1 MRNPFWRFRIRPIVG
16 INEPL
21 SFILAILSIGIYYIA
36 YDLLTGPNPVFAVL
50 IPILAATLVIV
61 PHELAHRAA
70 GRRMGCFAR
79 FALDERGF
87 LITTFLNLVFA
98 TMSASGILFG
108 AVFFSG
114 YTLISCIFGRSRS
127 NDGLIALAG
136 PLTNM
141 ALGVL
146 TSMLIYFFHPSDV
159 PKMILQETANLSVWV
174 AFFNLLPFGPLDGR
188 KVMEWNSA
196 VWAVAFVVSLA
207 LWFVVGRMVS

>member
-1 MRNPFWRFRIRPIVG
+1 MRNPFWRFRIRPVTG

-21 SFILAILSIGIYYIA
+21 SFVLAILSIGIYYIA
-36 YDLLTGPNPVFAVL
+36 FDLLTGYPPVYAVL

-79 FALDERGF
+79 FTLDERGF

-98 TMSASGILFG
+98 AMSVFGILFG

-146 TSMLIYFFHPSDV
+146 TSILVHFV
-159 PKMILQETANLSVWV
+159 PPFTVPWIILQETASLSVWV

-188 KVMEWNSA
+188 KVMDWNST
-196 VWAVAFVVSLA
+196 VWATAFVVSLV
-207 LWFVVGRMVS
+207 LWFII

>member
-1 MRNPFWRFRIRPIVG
+1 MRSPFWRFRIKPIMG

-21 SFILAILSIGIYYIA
+21 SFVLAILSIGIYYIA
-36 YDLLTGPNPVFAVL
+36 FDLLTGLNPVFAVL

-70 GRRMGCFAR
+70 GRKLGCFAR

-87 LITTFLNLVFA
+87 LVTTFLNLVFA
-98 TMSASGILFG
+98 VMSIFGILFG

-146 TSMLIYFFHPSDV
+146 AFVLMRFV
-159 PKMILQETANLSVWV
+159 PQYSVPWIILQETASLSVWV

-188 KVMEWNSA
+188 KVMDWNS
-196 VWAVAFVVSLA
+196 VIWTVVFIISLA
-207 LWFVVGRMVS
+207 LWFFV

>member
-1 MRNPFWRFRIRPIVG
+1 MRSPFWRFRIRPITG

-36 YDLLTGPNPVFAVL
+36 FDLLTGLNPVFAVL

-70 GRRMGCFAR
+70 GRRLGCFAR

-98 TMSASGILFG
+98 VMSVFGILFG

-114 YTLISCIFGRSRS
+114 YTLISCVFGRSRS

-136 PLTNM
+136 PLTNI

-146 TSMLIYFFHPSDV
+146 GFMLMRLVPSFTV
-159 PKMILQETANLSVWV
+159 PWIILQETASLSVWV

-196 VWAVAFVVSLA
+196 VWAVVFVVSLV
-207 LWFVVGRMVS
+207 LWFLI

>member
-1 MRNPFWRFRIRPIVG
+1 MRSPFRRFRIKPIMG

-36 YDLLTGPNPVFAVL
+36 FDLLTGLNPVFAVL

-70 GRRMGCFAR
+70 GRKLGCFAR

-87 LITTFLNLVFA
+87 LVTTFLNLVFA
-98 TMSASGILFG
+98 VMSVFGILFG

-146 TSMLIYFFHPSDV
+146 AFVLLHFV
-159 PKMILQETANLSVWV
+159 PQYSVPWVILQEMASLSVWV

-188 KVMEWNSA
+188 KVMDWNS
-196 VWAVAFVVSLA
+196 VIWTITFIISLA
-207 LWFVVGRMVS
+207 LWFVI